1 MQNNQKNNLKN
12 IAEFIWEMVQTAL
25 TVIIV
30 VYLVKT
36 FLFQL
41 FIVDGQSMEPTLH
54 DKEMLLVDKLSYH
67 FRSPHRGE
75 IVIFQKPGEPSVNF
89 IKRVIGLPGETVVI
103 KNGKVYIKN
112 SADANL
118 ESIEEIYLS
127 PDTPT
132 NGEEEV
138 LVKENEVFVMGDNRT
153 NSQDSRVI
161 GSIPYKSILGRALFT
176 YWPIK
181 DATWL
186 ITPKYNLSLI
196 FPESYLQRNPI
207 QSKSFSNIIL

>member
-1 MQNNQKNNLKN
+1 MNNANQSNNLRN
-12 IAEFIWEMVQTAL
+12 VAEFIWEMVQTAL

-54 DKEMLLVDKLSYH
+54 NEEMLLVDKLTYH

-75 IVIFQKPGEPSVNF
+75 IIIFQKPTEPSVNF
-89 IKRVIGLPGETVVI
+89 IKRVIGLPGDTVII
-103 KNGKVYIKN
+103 KNGKVSIKTAN
-112 SADANL
+112 SN
-118 ESIEEIYLS
+118 EEQQITEAYLS

-132 NGEEEV
+132 NGEEEIT
-138 LVKENEVFVMGDNRT
+138 VKDNEVFVMGDNRT

-161 GSIPYKSILGRALFT
+161 GAIPYKFILGKALFS

-181 DATWL
+181 EATWL
-186 ITPKYNLSLI
+186 ITPEYSLSFIFSEFNL
-196 FPESYLQRNPI
+196 N
-207 QSKSFSNIIL
+207 

>member
-1 MQNNQKNNLKN
+1 MTTNQSNNLRSV
-12 IAEFIWEMVQTAL
+12 AEFIWEMIQTAL

-75 IVIFQKPGEPSVNF
+75 IIIFQKPNEPNVNF

-103 KNGKVYIKN
+103 KNSRVYIKSN
-112 SADANL
+112 SASEPYQID
-118 ESIEEIYLS
+118 EIYLN

-132 NGEEEV
+132 NGEEEIV
-138 LVKENEVFVMGDNRT
+138 IKPNEVFVMGDNRT

-161 GSIPYKSILGRALFT
+161 GAIPYKSILGKALFT

-186 ITPKYNLSLI
+186 ITPAYNLSLI
-196 FPESYLQRNPI
+196 FPEL
-207 QSKSFSNIIL
+207 